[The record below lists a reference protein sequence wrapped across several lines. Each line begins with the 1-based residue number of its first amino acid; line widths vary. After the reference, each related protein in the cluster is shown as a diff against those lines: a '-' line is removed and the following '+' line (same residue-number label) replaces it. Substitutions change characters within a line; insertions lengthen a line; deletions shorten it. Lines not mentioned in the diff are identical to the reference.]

1 MGLVCVQIIQAHGGA
16 VDPTF
21 SSRCTHLLCESQV
34 SGLFAQVRARLCW
47 DQGALSGAGTVVPGE
62 DFLPS
67 LKTGHCCS
75 LISICLWRV
84 DTSVA
89 PGFSAREDQ
98 GGKAVFPVRGR
109 WTPSAPAGPPA
120 GSSPSC
126 G

>member
-47 DQGALSGAGTVVPGE
+47 DWGALSNAGTVVLGK
-62 DFLPS
+62 DFLPP
-67 LKTGHCCS
+67 LKIGSRFS
-75 LISICLWRV
+75 LISVRLWRV

-89 PGFSAREDQ
+89 LGFSAREDR
-98 GGKAVFPVRGR
+98 GGKA
-109 WTPSAPAGPPA
+109 
-120 GSSPSC
+120 GSQ
-126 G
+126 